1 VLRLSTPAPAHRLTG
16 VNRSAWAAA
25 ARRAT
30 RSKLANIDTQAC
42 NIMDTTALLQ
52 SRFAIPKMDCA
63 SEERLVRMALEGSD
77 VRALEFDLAGR
88 QLTVVHGG
96 AAQDLLSRLQP
107 LGLGAQLLA
116 SDQAPASTIRADAQG
131 DQEEARVL
139 KLLLAINGVM
149 FLVEIVLGVWAQS
162 TGLIADS
169 LDMFADAAVYSLALL
184 AVGQAASRKV
194 RAARVAGWLQA
205 LLALGA
211 LAEVARRV
219 IFGSEPEST
228 LMMAVGALALVAN
241 ASCLVLVARRKDAGA
256 HMKASYIFSANDVIA
271 NAGVIAAGLLV
282 RWTGT
287 PYPDFVIGTVI
298 ALVVLHGARR
308 ILALR

>member
-1 VLRLSTPAPAHRLTG
+1 
-16 VNRSAWAAA
+16 
-25 ARRAT
+25 
-30 RSKLANIDTQAC
+30 
-42 NIMDTTALLQ
+42 
-52 SRFAIPKMDCA
+52 MDCA